1 MCCERGILKVAVA
14 IYQVDAF
21 TKEAFA
27 GNPAVVC
34 LIKTAVTD
42 EWMQKVAMEM
52 NVSETAFVM
61 KEKDGFRLRWFT
73 PEREVALCGHA
84 TLASAHILW
93 EEKLI
98 AENEVAKFYTQSG
111 ILTAAK
117 FGQLIELNFP
127 RKEVSEVVVPEHLR
141 AALGNV
147 ELVYVG
153 LEMDDYLVEVE
164 SEEILR
170 QLTPNFELLKK
181 LNSRGVIVTSCSSKS
196 EFDFVSRFFAP
207 QIGVNEDP
215 VTGSSHCS
223 LAPYWQTKLNK
234 KELTAYQ
241 ASNRGGIIH
250 IRVENGRVVLG
261 GEAVTVL
268 KGELLK

>member
-1 MCCERGILKVAVA
+1 MAVA

-21 TKEAFA
+21 TKEAFS
-27 GNPAVVC
+27 GNSAAVC

-73 PEREVALCGHA
+73 PEKEVSLCGHA

-93 EEKLI
+93 EEQLL
-98 AENEVAKFYTQSG
+98 EVNEVVKFYTKSG
-111 ILTAAK
+111 ILTAVK

-127 RKEVSEVVVPEHLR
+127 REDVKEVEAPENLQQ
-141 AALGNV
+141 AIGDGVKLNF
-147 ELVYVG
+147 VG
-153 LEMDDYLVEVE
+153 QGKDDYLVEVE
-164 SEEILR
+164 SEEVLR
-170 QLTPNFELLKK
+170 SLTPNFELLKTIP
-181 LNSRGVIVTSCSSKS
+181 SRGVIVTSRSSNS
-196 EFDFVSRFFAP
+196 DIDFVSRFFAP
-207 QIGVNEDP
+207 RLGVNEDP

-223 LAPYWQTKLNK
+223 LAPYWKSRLSKN
-234 KELTAYQ
+234 EFIAYQ
-241 ASNRGGIIH
+241 ASKRGGKLH
-250 IRVENGRVVLG
+250 VRVENERVVLG
-261 GEAVTVL
+261 GEAVTIM